1 MGEIGEMNEELQSI
15 YLSNLDEA
23 PARRLAREVF
33 KDIQLN
39 IDHCLLKVIYLT
51 SQFSMFF
58 LNTYI
63 LSFFTRLT
71 QTYLTIKQSK
81 ILKCAPIKNCDI

>member
-1 MGEIGEMNEELQSI
+1 LVLKREISKEGDSVSVERRNMGEIGEMNEELQSI

-39 IDHCLLKVIYLT
+39 IDHCLFKVIYLN
-51 SQFSMFF
+51 FLCFF
-58 LNTYI
+58 LTHIY
-63 LSFFTRLT
+63 FFL
-71 QTYLTIKQSK
+71 QG
-81 ILKCAPIKNCDI
+81 

>member
-33 KDIQLN
+33 KDIFL
-39 IDHCLLKVIYLT
+39 IY
-51 SQFSMFF
+51 
-58 LNTYI
+58 
-63 LSFFTRLT
+63 
-71 QTYLTIKQSK
+71 
-81 ILKCAPIKNCDI
+81 